1 MDDPTPG
8 HDGPRP
14 DRCDFIGPP
23 QPALLL
29 ERPRKPRLKP
39 KSAVRPHRR
48 GTFWL
53 VPTLIF
59 LSLAVVFVGL
69 ALTGKPIR
77 LPVWMVVEAEQRM
90 NTALQDLTREGT
102 AISVGGAVFVVDTD
116 WVPRLRLEDVRLL
129 EKSGETAVSLPELR
143 VALDPAALMSGQIRL
158 RSLRLIGPRINL
170 RRLEDG
176 QFDLAFEVPRQ
187 PHQTIGLS
195 GLIKT
200 LVAVFDQPLLS
211 HLRLIEAQA
220 LTFRIEDRMLDRV
233 WDLGDGRLQL
243 VNRGD
248 ELAVEL
254 GVSVTGDQA
263 AQAVVTLIAAK
274 ADASARMTVTVDR
287 VAAADIA
294 VQAAPLAWLGVLD
307 APISGQ
313 IASTLDQQGALS
325 SLDASLTLDKGAL
338 QPTPDTKPVAFEG
351 ASVFFGYDPARE
363 RLDLRE
369 WTVNSQDL
377 ALSASG
383 HAYLPGVTTG
393 IPQNILA
400 QIQIDRLQLDP
411 QDALEEAVV
420 FDQGALDFR
429 VRMNP
434 FGIDIGQASLIQK
447 GQRLQASGVVEAGPE
462 GWSVAVDASLDHIAR
477 DGLLAVWPSRI
488 VPKTRV
494 WVADNVQE
502 GQLSNLHAGFRSAPG
517 AEPRFS
523 LGYDFSGG
531 NVRFLKTLPPIQNGR
546 GYSVVEGKSYSMVIE
561 EGAVTA
567 PSGGE
572 VDVAGSI
579 FAVGDVTQKPA
590 RAHIGVK
597 ARGGLTAALS
607 LLDQKPFEFMTK
619 AKLPV
624 DLGDGRVEVAGQIHM
639 PLRKG
644 VKIHDVDFD
653 VAGAITAF
661 SSDRLVPGRELRAER
676 LVVGVTPAGMEI
688 TGKGALQ
695 DVPFEGRFS
704 KVFTPE
710 AKGISE
716 VEGRA
721 ELSHSAA
728 AKLNVNLP
736 DGLLTGRGFADFV
749 VDLHQG
755 QAPKLT
761 LRSDLA
767 GVGMGIPALGWSK
780 SQTSKGNLALDLTL
794 GKPANVDSL
803 SLDAA
808 GLQVKG
814 QIGLV
819 DGGGMGV
826 ARLSSVRLDKWL
838 DAQMELTGRGTGQTP
853 AVVIT
858 GGMLDLRGLP
868 ARDGTGQ
875 AQASA
880 PMTIALD
887 QLVVTNGLSL
897 SGFQTTITPKAG
909 GVAGDF
915 TGRVNGQTR
924 IAGSLAP
931 SLKGTAVRIRS
942 NDAGSVFSAAKVF
955 PNAEGG
961 ALDLILT
968 PTGSK
973 GSYDG
978 SLKMQN
984 IRIRKAPALAELI
997 NAISVVGLL
1006 DQLQSGGLLF
1016 DEAEAIFRL
1025 TPRTIQINRASAV
1038 GASLGVSL
1046 SGLYVLT
1053 GGRLDLQGVVSP
1065 IYLLNQIGS
1074 FFTRKGEGLFGFSY
1088 TIQGT
1093 AKIPEVSVN
1102 PLSILTPGMFREIFR
1117 SPPPQLEPT
1126 E

>member
-1 MDDPTPG
+1 MGEPTPG
-8 HDGPRP
+8 QKGPRP

-29 ERPRKPRLKP
+29 ERSRKPRLKP
-39 KSAVRPHRR
+39 KNAVRRHRR

-59 LSLAVVFVGL
+59 LSLAVVFAGL

-77 LPVWMVVEAEQRM
+77 LPVWMVVEAEQRL
-90 NTALQDLTREGT
+90 NTALRDLTREGT
-102 AISVGGAVFVVDTD
+102 AVSVGGAVFVVDTD
-116 WVPRLRLEDVRLL
+116 WVPRLALEDVRLL
-129 EKSGETAVSLPELR
+129 EKSGKTAVSLPELR
-143 VALDPAALMSGQIRL
+143 VALDPGALAGGNIRL
-158 RSLRLIGPRINL
+158 RSLRLIGARVDL
-170 RRLEDG
+170 RRLDDG
-176 QFDLAFEVPRQ
+176 QFDLAFEVPEQPRQ
-187 PHQTIGLS
+187 AVGLS

-200 LVAVFDQPLLS
+200 LVAIFEQPLLS
-211 HLRLIEAQA
+211 HLRQVEAQA
-220 LTFRIEDRMLDRV
+220 LTFQIEDRMLDRV
-233 WDLGDGRLQL
+233 WDLGDGRLRL
-243 VNRGD
+243 VNRGE

-254 GVSVTGDQA
+254 GVSVAGDQA
-263 AQAVVTLIAAK
+263 AQAAVTLIAAK

-287 VAAADIA
+287 VPAADIA
-294 VQAAPLAWLGVLD
+294 VQAAPLSWLGVLD

-338 QPTPDTKPVAFEG
+338 HPSPDTKPVAFEG
-351 ASVFFGYDPARE
+351 ASVFFGYDPAQE

-377 ALSASG
+377 VLSASG

-434 FGIDIGQASLIQK
+434 FGIDIGQAALIQQ

-477 DGLLAVWPSRI
+477 DGLLAVWPPKV

-517 AEPRFS
+517 HEPRFS

-561 EGAVTA
+561 EGTVTA
-567 PSGGE
+567 PAGGE

-597 ARGGLTAALS
+597 ARAGLTAALS

-624 DLGDGRVEVAGQIHM
+624 DLGDGRAEVVGQIDM

-644 VKIHDVDFD
+644 VKIQDVDFD
-653 VAGAITAF
+653 VAGTITGF
-661 SSDRLVPGRELRAER
+661 SSDQLVPGRVLRADR
-676 LVVGVTPAGMEI
+676 LAVHVTPAGMEI
-688 TGKGALQ
+688 AGKGALQ
-695 DVPFEGRFS
+695 DVPFDGRFS
-704 KVFTPE
+704 KVFTPK
-710 AKGISE
+710 AKGISK

-728 AKLNVNLP
+728 TKLGVNLP
-736 DGLLTGRGFADFV
+736 EELLTGQGLADFV

-755 QAPKLT
+755 QTPKLS
-761 LRSDLA
+761 LRSDLG
-767 GVGMGIPALGWSK
+767 GVGMGISSLGWTK
-780 SQTSKGNLALDLTL
+780 SPNTNGQLALDMTL
-794 GKPANVDSL
+794 GKPANVDRL
-803 SLDAA
+803 ALDAA
-808 GLQVKG
+808 GLHVTG
-814 QIGLV
+814 QIGLLE
-819 DGGGMGV
+819 GGGMGV
-826 ARLSSVRLDKWL
+826 ARLSSVKLDNWL
-838 DAQMELTGRGTGQTP
+838 DAQVELTGRGQGQTP
-853 AVVIT
+853 VVAVT

-868 ARDGTGQ
+868 ARGGGGQGQ
-875 AQASA
+875 AGT

-887 QLVVTNGLSL
+887 RLVVTKGLAL
-897 SGFQTTITPKAG
+897 SGFQTVITPIAG

-915 TGRVNGQTR
+915 TGRVNGQTTV
-924 IAGSLAP
+924 AGSLAP

-942 NDAGSVFSAAKVF
+942 NDAGSVFSAANVF

-968 PTGSK
+968 PTGDK

-984 IRIRKAPALAELI
+984 IRIHKAPALAELI

-1065 IYLLNQIGS
+1065 IYLINQIGS
-1074 FFTRKGEGLFGFSY
+1074 IFTRKGEGLFGMSY
-1088 TIQGT
+1088 TIKGT
-1093 AKIPEVSVN
+1093 AKTPDVSVN